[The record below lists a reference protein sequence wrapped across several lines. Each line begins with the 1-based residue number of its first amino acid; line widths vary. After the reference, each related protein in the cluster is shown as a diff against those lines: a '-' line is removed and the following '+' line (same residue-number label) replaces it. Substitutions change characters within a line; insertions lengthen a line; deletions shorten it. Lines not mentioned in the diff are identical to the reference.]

1 MKDFVFFGV
10 STSESD
16 ALKRVLNERWEV
28 LWPGRAVVGINADG
42 SKLSLL
48 NLEDTGD
55 DRELEQARARACV
68 AGLSA
73 LHVVLALRQLE
84 NDLIAHNYRGPPAA
98 LVCDVVQ
105 KLGPDVAVVLALLE
119 GRS

>member
-1 MKDFVFFGV
+1 MKDFIFFGV
-10 STSESD
+10 SRSESD
-16 ALKRVLNERWEV
+16 ALRRVLNERWEV
-28 LWPGRAVVGINADG
+28 LWPGRAVVGINDDG
-42 SKLSLL
+42 TKHSLL

-55 DRELEQARARACV
+55 ELEIEQARVRACV

-73 LHVVLALRQLE
+73 LHVVMALRQLE

-105 KLGPDVAVVLALLE
+105 KLFPEVAVVLARLE